1 MHLLIK
7 SLAPTTLGVALLV
20 SIAWAI
26 CAPDFEP
33 VITTLVLLVSIGAI
47 FADRWTMERERR
59 REVLRVLAHE
69 LYMNRA
75 VVRELN
81 SFKQEDKINNPHV
94 YPRFYTT
101 SLSTAISSGSFTGP
115 RDARLWKL
123 MNAWLQR
130 AMDFN
135 NRLTVSE
142 IQVFSNPA
150 DAQEW
155 NHKISESPAS
165 VESTKTLQELVDHLI
180 GDYNKETGIELDTV
194 LFSDET
200 T

>member
-1 MHLLIK
+1 
-7 SLAPTTLGVALLV
+7 
-20 SIAWAI
+20 
-26 CAPDFEP
+26 
-33 VITTLVLLVSIGAI
+33 
-47 FADRWTMERERR
+47 
-59 REVLRVLAHE
+59 
-69 LYMNRA
+69 MNRA